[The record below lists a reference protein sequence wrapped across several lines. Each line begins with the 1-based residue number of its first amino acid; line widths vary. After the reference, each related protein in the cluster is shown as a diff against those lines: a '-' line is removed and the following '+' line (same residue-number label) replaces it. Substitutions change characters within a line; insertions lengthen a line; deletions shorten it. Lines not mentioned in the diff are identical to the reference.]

1 MPDTIWLN
9 GRLVPPD
16 QALISINDRGFLFG
30 DSVYEVI
37 RSYAGRLWAL
47 ERHLR
52 RLQRSLAAL
61 DITSVDPDQVRAAI
75 HQTYAAS
82 ALPDAALYLQI
93 TRGVAPRSHV
103 YPPGL
108 RPTIVIT
115 VRDIAP
121 LLRGIDPEGVPA
133 ITAPDLRWRRCDIKS
148 TNLLPNVL
156 AKTQAHH
163 QGADEAILVDGEGF
177 ITEGASTSVFW
188 VVGGTLFTTPAGPPV
203 LPSIT
208 REFVEE
214 IAGDEGLPL
223 VFERV
228 ARARFQ
234 GADEIFLAGT
244 GHDVCPVIALDGR
257 PVADG
262 RPGPITRRLQQVFAA
277 RVAAGDDAPR

>member
-16 QALISINDRGFLFG
+16 QALVSINDRGFLFG

-61 DITSVDPDQVRAAI
+61 DITSVDLDQVRAAI
-75 HQTYAAS
+75 RQAYAAS

-103 YPPGL
+103 YLPGL

-121 LLRGIDPEGVPA
+121 LLRGVDPEGVPA

-156 AKTQAHH
+156 AKTQAQH

-188 VVGGTLFTTPAGPPV
+188 VVGGALFTTPAGPAV

-214 IAGDEGLPL
+214 IACDEGLPL

-228 ARARFQ
+228 ALARFR
-234 GADEIFLAGT
+234 GADEILLAGT
-244 GHDVCPVIALDGR
+244 GHDICPVIALDGR
-257 PVADG
+257 PVGDG